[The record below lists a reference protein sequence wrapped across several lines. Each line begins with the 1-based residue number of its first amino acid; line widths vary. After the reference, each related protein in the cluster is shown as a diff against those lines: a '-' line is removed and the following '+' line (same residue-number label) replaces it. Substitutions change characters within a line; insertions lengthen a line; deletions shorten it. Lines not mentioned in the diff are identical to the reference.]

1 MSETLPAAAAAPAA
15 TAPAAANPAASAP
28 AAANPATAHEG
39 VADAGD
45 ADAPKS
51 AALFSRALAVT
62 PGGVNS
68 PVRAFRSVGGT
79 PRFMV
84 SGKGA
89 EITDADGNSYVDLVG
104 SWGPMILGHANP
116 AVLEA
121 VSAAVSRGLSF
132 GTPGPGEVLLA
143 EEIIS
148 RVPAVQ
154 QIRLVSSGTE
164 ATMSAIRL
172 ARGFTGRSKIIKFAG
187 CYHGHVD
194 ALLASAGSGVATF
207 ALPDSA
213 GVTAA
218 TTAEVI
224 VLPYNDIAAVRAAF
238 AAHPGEIAAVI
249 TEAAAANMGVIPPE
263 PGFNAGLAEAA
274 HGDGALLITDEV
286 MTGFRLSRAGM
297 YGLDAAVEGWQPDL
311 MTFGKVI
318 GGGLPVGAFGGRA
331 DIMAYLAPIGPV
343 YQAGT
348 LSGNPIATAAGLAT
362 LQGLD
367 EAVYQHLNKTSDA
380 VGQLVSD
387 ALEHAGV
394 PHRLQRAGNLFSVF
408 FAAHP
413 VTNYD
418 QARGQSVAAYAAFF
432 HGMLDAGVYLPP
444 SAFEAWFVSAAHD
457 DSALER
463 ISAALPGAARA
474 AAEALG

>member
-1 MSETLPAAAAAPAA
+1 MNAG
-15 TAPAAANPAASAP
+15 
-28 AAANPATAHEG
+28 G
-39 VADAGD
+39 VDAQ
-45 ADAPKS
+45 S
-51 AALFSRALAVT
+51 AALFERAQAVT

-84 SGKGA
+84 SGQGPR
-89 EITDADGNSYVDLVG
+89 ITDADGNTYVDLVG
-104 SWGPMILGHANP
+104 SWGPMILGHAHP

-121 VSAAVSRGLSF
+121 VGEAASRGLSF

-143 EEIIS
+143 EEIVA
-148 RVPAVQ
+148 RVGPVEQ
-154 QIRLVSSGTE
+154 VRLVSSGTE
-164 ATMSAIRL
+164 ATMSAVRL
-172 ARGFTGRSKIIKFAG
+172 ARGFTGRPKIIKFAG

-194 ALLASAGSGVATF
+194 ALLAAAGSGVATF
-207 ALPDSA
+207 ALPDSP

-224 VLPYNDIAAVRAAF
+224 VLPYNDLDAVRAAF
-238 AAHPGEIAAVI
+238 AAHPGEIAAIIV
-249 TEAAAANMGVIPPE
+249 EAAAANMGVVPPL
-263 PGFNAGLAEAA
+263 PGYTAGLAQIA

-286 MTGFRLSRAGM
+286 MTGFRVGPSGM
-297 YGLDAAVEGWQPDL
+297 YGLDGAIEGWQPDL

-331 DIMAYLAPIGPV
+331 DVMAMLAPNGPV

-362 LQGLD
+362 LRNCTPTVYAHLD
-367 EAVYQHLNKTSDA
+367 RTAGT
-380 VGQLVSD
+380 VGDLV
-387 ALEHAGV
+387 AAELAAAGV
-394 PHRLQRAGNLFSVF
+394 PHRLQRAGTLFSVF
-408 FAAHP
+408 FAEHE

-418 QARGQSVAAYAAFF
+418 QARGQSVAAFAAFF
-432 HGMLDAGVYLPP
+432 HAMLDAGVYLPP

-457 DSALER
+457 DAALET
-463 ISAALPGAARA
+463 IAAALPGAARA
-474 AAEALG
+474 AAAALG

>member
-1 MSETLPAAAAAPAA
+1 MNAG
-15 TAPAAANPAASAP
+15 
-28 AAANPATAHEG
+28 G
-39 VADAGD
+39 VDAR
-45 ADAPKS
+45 S
-51 AALFSRALAVT
+51 AALFERAQAVT

-84 SGKGA
+84 SGQGPR
-89 EITDADGNSYVDLVG
+89 ITDADGNTYVDLVG
-104 SWGPMILGHANP
+104 SWGPMILGHAHP

-121 VSAAVSRGLSF
+121 VGEAASRGLSF

-143 EEIIS
+143 EEIVA
-148 RVPAVQ
+148 RVGPVEQ
-154 QIRLVSSGTE
+154 VRLVSSGTE
-164 ATMSAIRL
+164 ATMSAVRL
-172 ARGFTGRSKIIKFAG
+172 ARGFTGRPKIIKFAG

-194 ALLASAGSGVATF
+194 ALLAAAGSGVATF
-207 ALPDSA
+207 ALPDSP

-224 VLPYNDIAAVRAAF
+224 VLPYNDLDAVRAAF
-238 AAHPGEIAAVI
+238 AAHPGEIAAIIV
-249 TEAAAANMGVIPPE
+249 EAAAANMGVVPPL
-263 PGFNAGLAEAA
+263 PGYTAGLAQIA

-286 MTGFRLSRAGM
+286 MTGFRVGPSGM
-297 YGLDAAVEGWQPDL
+297 YGLDGAIEGWQPDL

-331 DIMAYLAPIGPV
+331 DVMAMLAPNGPV

-362 LQGLD
+362 LRNCTPTVYAHLD
-367 EAVYQHLNKTSDA
+367 RTAGT
-380 VGQLVSD
+380 VGDLV
-387 ALEHAGV
+387 AAELAAAGV
-394 PHRLQRAGNLFSVF
+394 PHRLQRAGTLFSVF
-408 FAAHP
+408 FAEHE

-418 QARGQSVAAYAAFF
+418 QARGQSVAAFAAFF
-432 HGMLDAGVYLPP
+432 HAMLDAGVYLPP

-457 DSALER
+457 DAALET
-463 ISAALPGAARA
+463 IAAALPGAARA
-474 AAEALG
+474 AAAALG